1 MITKAKMWVAAAGG
15 TATAVL
21 TACATAATV
30 LDDDKIDFT
39 EYGTIAA
46 ALAALVGTVWGVWRV
61 PYSSTRRPA
70 DGAVRRD
77 L

>member
-1 MITKAKMWVAAAGG
+1 MLTKAKMWVGAIGG

-30 LDDDKIDFT
+30 LDDDRVDFT

-46 ALAALVGTVWGVWRV
+46 AVVALCGTVYGIWRV
-61 PYSSTRRPA
+61 PNKPVA
-70 DGAVRRD
+70 
-77 L
+77 

>member
-1 MITKAKMWVAAAGG
+1 MYLTKAKMWASAIGG

-30 LDDDKIDFT
+30 LDDDRVDFT

-46 ALAALVGTVWGVWRV
+46 AAAALISTVYAVWKVENKRTYG
-61 PYSSTRRPA
+61 PTN
-70 DGAVRRD
+70 
-77 L
+77 